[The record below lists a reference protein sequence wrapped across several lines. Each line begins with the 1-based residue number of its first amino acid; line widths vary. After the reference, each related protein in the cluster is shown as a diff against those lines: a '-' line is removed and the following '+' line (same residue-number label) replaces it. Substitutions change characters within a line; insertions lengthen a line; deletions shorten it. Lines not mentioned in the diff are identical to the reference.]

1 MKTAKTAKSAKPA
14 ATAKTAQLTLGLP
27 RPPAKAR
34 RGRPPKPDA
43 GVSHL
48 ARPKLAARYPVHVT
62 LRMRD
67 HVYNLRAWRCYRVLR
82 RALIIGSNRFGMRI
96 AHFSVQGNHVH
107 LIVEA
112 LDRRA
117 LSRGVQGL
125 AIRMAK
131 GLNRVMEKHG
141 KVFADRFHSRILRT
155 PTETRRAVHY
165 VLFNRQRH
173 VAAWRERDARR
184 LGRRG
189 SRKLAALIVSGSVDE
204 RCSLEDREVAV
215 EPRTWLLRRALPRG
229 DAGDAVTR

>member
-1 MKTAKTAKSAKPA
+1 MKPTATPEAR
-14 ATAKTAQLTLGLP
+14 AQLALDIP
-27 RPPAKAR
+27 RPPAKPR
-34 RGRPPKPDA
+34 RGRPRKPDA

-48 ARPKLAARYPVHVT
+48 ARPKLAPRYPVHVT

-96 AHFSVQGNHVH
+96 THFSVQGNHVH

-112 LDRRA
+112 EDRRA

-131 GLNRVMEKHG
+131 GLNRVMAKHG
-141 KVFADRFHSRILRT
+141 KIFADRFHARILRT

-165 VLFNRQRH
+165 VLFNRARH
-173 VAAWRERDARR
+173 AQAWRARDARR
-184 LGRRG
+184 RGRRIANYG
-189 SRKLAALIVSGSVDE
+189 TNRPLLIDE
-204 RCSLEDREVAV
+204 RCSLADREVVV
-215 EPRTWLLRRALPRG
+215 EPRTWLLRH
-229 DAGDAVTR
+229 AGPGE

>member
-1 MKTAKTAKSAKPA
+1 MSGMRKAKQLVLDLPKSS
-14 ATAKTAQLTLGLP
+14 P
-27 RPPAKAR
+27 RPN
-34 RGRPPKPDA
+34 RGRPRKPDA

-48 ARPKLAARYPVHVT
+48 ARPKLAARFPVHVT
-62 LRMRD
+62 LRMRA

-112 LDRRA
+112 LDGRA

-131 GLNRVMEKHG
+131 GLNRVMEKKG

-155 PTETRRAVHY
+155 PSETRAAVHY
-165 VLFNRQRH
+165 VLFNRQH
-173 VAAWRERDARR
+173 HEAAWRGREARR
-184 LGRRG
+184 LGRTATGRTAT
-189 SRKLAALIVSGSVDE
+189 RRITALILSARVDE
-204 RCSLEDREVAV
+204 RSSLGDREVAV
-215 EPRTWLLRRALPRG
+215 APRTWLLRHATRDRG
-229 DAGDAVTR
+229 GERP